1 MHRLLTSA
9 LQHFHLQNKTQN
21 GSRAA
26 DGRGSGS
33 ASPRGSVSWD
43 RNGTFLQFF
52 SYHWNIE
59 MFGFFFSFFFFL
71 TTAFLNVTVFQRPSG
86 SQPGRSWE
94 GEAASF
100 TEVFFP
106 RQGAASRA
114 PLR

>member
-43 RNGTFLQFF
+43 KNGTFLQFF

-59 MFGFFFSFFFFL
+59 MFGFFFLFFF
-71 TTAFLNVTVFQRPSG
+71 S
-86 SQPGRSWE
+86 SQQL
-94 GEAASF
+94 F
-100 TEVFFP
+100 
-106 RQGAASRA
+106 
-114 PLR
+114 